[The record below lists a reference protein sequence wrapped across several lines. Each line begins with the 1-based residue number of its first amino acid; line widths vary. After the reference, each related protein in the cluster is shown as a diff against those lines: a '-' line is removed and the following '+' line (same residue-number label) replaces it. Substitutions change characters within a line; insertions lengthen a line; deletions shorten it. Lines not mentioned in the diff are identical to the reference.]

1 MTGQPGRSGG
11 HRRPNEDDLARAA
24 RAIKL
29 AVAGHTADP
38 GNAPRAHRVSPYMI
52 NRAAVLLREFPG
64 LAGLARERMLSINE
78 AWRIRRTFR
87 NDRTPTASNPRST
100 LE

>member
-11 HRRPNEDDLARAA
+11 HRRPNEDDFARAH
-24 RAIKL
+24 RAVEL
-29 AVAGHTADP
+29 AAAGQTADP

-64 LAGLARERMLSINE
+64 LAGLARNRLISMHE

-87 NDRTPTASNPRST
+87 NDRTPTANNPRST
-100 LE
+100 P